1 MLILYEMLIEAYFIT
16 TKKGKSF
23 MDNHSKD
30 DSFVEVG
37 KVNVGVSLT
46 DMLVDDEL
54 FVGKKD
60 GILPSTASDGQAAKI
75 MVDHGHKNDSVEVG
89 KVNVGVSL
97 TDMLVDEERV
107 IRRK

>member
-1 MLILYEMLIEAYFIT
+1 MVDHGH
-16 TKKGKSF
+16 K
-23 MDNHSKD
+23 N
-30 DSFVEVG
+30 DSVEVG

-97 TDMLVDEERV
+97 TDMLVDEELFV
-107 IRRK
+107 GKKDGILLTASDGQAA